1 MFYCERCV
9 ERHIFLHE
17 GLKHLAVCR
26 KQPANMPNLHLF
38 RREPSTVGVLK
49 RPTKNR
55 SHFVIMV
62 AIATDQN
69 LKVGKEKEFGAHAR
83 TRTPI
88 LCVLQYA
95 HGCGSRGLSFADGNT
110 MLNSGR
116 NFIVRSEGMG
126 PMGVVRVR
134 RACVWRV

>member
-1 MFYCERCV
+1 MFYCGRCV
-9 ERHIFLHE
+9 ERQISFNQ

-38 RREPSTVGVLK
+38 RREPSTVDVLK

-88 LCVLQYA
+88 
-95 HGCGSRGLSFADGNT
+95 
-110 MLNSGR
+110 
-116 NFIVRSEGMG
+116 
-126 PMGVVRVR
+126 
-134 RACVWRV
+134 